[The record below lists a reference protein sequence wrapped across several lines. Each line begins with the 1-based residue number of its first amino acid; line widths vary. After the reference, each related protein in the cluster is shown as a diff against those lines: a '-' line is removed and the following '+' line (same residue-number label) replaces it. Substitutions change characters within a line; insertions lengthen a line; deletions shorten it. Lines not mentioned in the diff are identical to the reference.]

1 MDMKNSII
9 KVGILSLAFFA
20 AVSCTGNYLKINTNP
35 YEVDEEQ
42 MRQDDYIIGA
52 TLSAICGTVVS
63 TDVNTAQF
71 TDCLLGGPMG
81 GYYSSTGS
89 WSKTIDNFNATD
101 DWTRVF
107 MYSDHIIP
115 TLFTNLRELKKIT
128 DDRIVHSMANVVK
141 VAAMQRVTDTYGPIP
156 YSNIGVDAEITVPY
170 DSQEQVYDKM
180 FDELDEAITVLEDNI
195 DLTYSANADPVYRG
209 SIRNWCKLANS
220 LKLRL
225 AMRIVYTEGGKEK
238 AARKFKEVMEHPVGA
253 FTSNAD
259 NAALQPV
266 AFGDKGNPLYTAVK
280 YNQIAGS
287 ETGGD
292 THAAAE
298 ITSYMTAY
306 NDPRCEK
313 YFIKSEFADKDFM
326 YTGALISV
334 VKPPLGTVG
343 RKYAGVNIGYNDPLQ
358 WMNAAEVAFLKAEAV
373 VLGVI
378 SGDAGEYYNEGIR
391 LSFDQHG
398 VASAYAAYIGN
409 EEKAPVTYVNP
420 EGESRPA
427 ALTDI
432 AVKWDDAATVA
443 EKQERIII
451 QKWIANFNLGNEAWA
466 DHRRT
471 GYPKFFPASDEG
483 NMSGGIVD
491 NSFGARRMP
500 YPQDERTTNAENY
513 SYAVANLLGGRDNM
527 ATRVWWDCNPAVNK

>member
-1 MDMKNSII
+1 MKNSII
-9 KVGILSLAFFA
+9 KAGIILLALSTA
-20 AVSCTGNYLKINTNP
+20 AACTGNYLNINTHP
-35 YEVDEEQ
+35 YEVDKDQ
-42 MRQDDYIIGA
+42 MMQDDYIIGA

-63 TDVNTAQF
+63 TDVNSARF
-71 TDCLLGGPMG
+71 TDCLLGAPMG

-89 WSKTIDNFNATD
+89 WGKTIDNFNATD

-107 MYSDHIIP
+107 MSSDRVIP
-115 TLFTNLRELKKIT
+115 TLFTNLKELREIT
-128 DDRIVHSMANVVK
+128 DDPVIHSMATVVK

-156 YSNIGVDAEITVPY
+156 YSKIGVDLELLVPY

-180 FDELDEAITVLEDNI
+180 FEELDAAILVLEDNAS
-195 DLTYSANADPVYRG
+195 LTYSANADPVYRG

-238 AARKFKEVMEHPVGA
+238 AAQKFKEVMEHPIGA

-259 NAALQPV
+259 NAALQAV

-287 ETGGD
+287 NTGGD
-292 THAAAE
+292 THAAAD

-313 YFIKSEFADKDFM
+313 YFIESEFEGEEFK

-378 SGDAGEYYNEGIR
+378 SGNAEEYYNEGIR
-391 LSFDQHG
+391 LSFDQYG
-398 VASAYAAYIGN
+398 VSSAYAAYISN
-409 EEKAPVTYVNP
+409 DKKTPVTYVNP

-427 ALTDI
+427 ALTEL
-432 AVKWDDAATVA
+432 AVKWDDAATAA
-443 EKQERIII
+443 EQQERILI

-491 NSFGARRMP
+491 NEFGARRMP
-500 YPQDERTTNAENY
+500 YPQDERTSNAANY

-527 ATRVWWDCNPAVNK
+527 ATRLWWDCNPAVNK

>member
-1 MDMKNSII
+1 MKNSII
-9 KVGILSLAFFA
+9 KSGILVSALFA
-20 AVSCTGNYLKINTNP
+20 AAACTGNYLNINTHP
-35 YEVDEEQ
+35 YEVTKDQ
-42 MRQDDYIIGA
+42 MMQDDYIIGA

-107 MYSDHIIP
+107 MSSDRIIP
-115 TLFTNLRELKKIT
+115 TLFTNLKELHEIT
-128 DDRIVHSMANVVK
+128 DDPVIHSMATVVK

-156 YSNIGVDAEITVPY
+156 YSKIGVNSELLVPY

-180 FDELDEAITVLEDNI
+180 FEELDAAIPVLEDNAS
-195 DLTYSANADPVYRG
+195 LTYSANADPVYRG
-209 SIRNWCKLANS
+209 SVRSWCKFANS

-225 AMRIVYTEGGKEK
+225 AMRIVYTEGGKDK
-238 AARKFKEVMEHPVGA
+238 AARKFKEVMEHPIGA
-253 FTSNAD
+253 FTSNSD

-280 YNQIAGS
+280 YNQISGS
-287 ETGGD
+287 VTGGD
-292 THAAAE
+292 THAAAD

-306 NDPRCEK
+306 NDPRCGK
-313 YFIKSEFADKDFM
+313 YFIESEFEDDEFR

-373 VLGVI
+373 VLGLI

-391 LSFDQHG
+391 LSFEQYG
-398 VASAYAAYIGN
+398 VGASYAAYISN
-409 EEKAPVTYVNP
+409 DEKTPVTYVNP
-420 EGESRPA
+420 EGESRPS

-432 AVKWDDAATVA
+432 AVKWDDAATAA

-471 GYPKFFPASDEG
+471 GFPKFFPASDEG

-500 YPQDERTTNAENY
+500 YPQDERTSNAENY

>member
-1 MDMKNSII
+1 MKNSII
-9 KVGILSLAFFA
+9 KAGIILLALSTA
-20 AVSCTGNYLKINTNP
+20 AACTGNYLNINTHP
-35 YEVDEEQ
+35 YEVDKDQ
-42 MRQDDYIIGA
+42 MMQDDYIIGA

-63 TDVNTAQF
+63 PDVITARF

-81 GYYSSTGS
+81 VYYSSTGS
-89 WSKTIDNFNATD
+89 WGKTIDNFNATD

-107 MYSDHIIP
+107 MSSDRVIP
-115 TLFTNLRELKKIT
+115 TLFTNLKELREIT
-128 DDRIVHSMANVVK
+128 DDPVIHSMATVVK

-156 YSNIGVDAEITVPY
+156 YSKIGVDLELLVPY

-180 FDELDEAITVLEDNI
+180 FEELDAAILVLEDNAS
-195 DLTYSANADPVYRG
+195 LTYSANADPVYRG

-238 AARKFKEVMEHPVGA
+238 AAQKFKEVMEHPIGA

-259 NAALQPV
+259 NAALQAV

-287 ETGGD
+287 NTGGD
-292 THAAAE
+292 THAAAD

-313 YFIKSEFADKDFM
+313 YFIESEFEGEEFK

-378 SGDAGEYYNEGIR
+378 SGNAEEYYNEGIR
-391 LSFDQHG
+391 LSFDQYG
-398 VASAYAAYIGN
+398 VSSAYAAYISN
-409 EEKAPVTYVNP
+409 DKKTPVTYVNP

-427 ALTDI
+427 ALTEL
-432 AVKWDDAATVA
+432 AVKWDDAATAA
-443 EKQERIII
+443 EQQERILI

-491 NSFGARRMP
+491 NEFGARRMP
-500 YPQDERTTNAENY
+500 YPQDERTSNAANY

-527 ATRVWWDCNPAVNK
+527 ATRLWWDCNPAVNK

>member
-1 MDMKNSII
+1 MKRYIL
-9 KVGILSLAFFA
+9 KAGILMLSALPMA
-20 AVSCTGNYLKINTNP
+20 CTGNYLNINTNP
-35 YEVDEEQ
+35 YQVSK
-42 MRQDDYIIGA
+42 DDMATDGYDIGA
-52 TLSAICGTVVS
+52 TLAAISSTVVS
-63 TDVNTAQF
+63 TDINTCQF

-89 WSKTIDNFNATD
+89 WGKTIDNFNATD

-107 MYSDHIIP
+107 MSSDRVIP
-115 TLFTNLRELKKIT
+115 TLFTNLKELREIT
-128 DDRIVHSMANVVK
+128 DDPVIHSMAMVAK

-156 YSNIGVDAEITVPY
+156 YSKIGVDLELLVPY

-180 FDELDEAITVLEDNI
+180 FEELDAAILVLEDNAS
-195 DLTYSANADPVYRG
+195 LTYSANADPVYRG
-209 SIRNWCKLANS
+209 SIRNWCKFANS

-238 AARKFKEVMEHPVGA
+238 AAQKFKEVMEHPIGA

-259 NAALQPV
+259 NAALQAV

-287 ETGGD
+287 NTGGD
-292 THAAAE
+292 THAAAD

-306 NDPRCEK
+306 DDPRCAK
-313 YFIKSEFADKDFM
+313 YFIESEFEGNEFK

-378 SGDAGEYYNEGIR
+378 SGNAEEYYNEGIR
-391 LSFDQHG
+391 LSFDQYG
-398 VASAYAAYIGN
+398 VSSAYAAYISN
-409 EEKAPVTYVNP
+409 DKKTPVTYVNP

-427 ALTDI
+427 ALTEL
-432 AVKWDDAATVA
+432 AVKWDDAATAA
-443 EKQERIII
+443 EQQERILI

-491 NSFGARRMP
+491 NEFGARRMP
-500 YPQDERTTNAENY
+500 YPQDERTSNAANY

-527 ATRVWWDCNPAVNK
+527 ATRLWWDCNPAVNK

>member
-1 MDMKNSII
+1 MKNSII
-9 KVGILSLAFFA
+9 KAGIILLALSTA
-20 AVSCTGNYLKINTNP
+20 AACTGNYLNINTNP
-35 YEVDEEQ
+35 YEVDKDE
-42 MRQDDYIIGA
+42 MMQDDYIIGA

-89 WSKTIDNFNATD
+89 WGKTIDNFNATD

-107 MYSDHIIP
+107 MSSDRVIP
-115 TLFTNLRELKKIT
+115 TLFTNLKELREIT
-128 DDRIVHSMANVVK
+128 DDPVIHSMAMVAK

-156 YSNIGVDAEITVPY
+156 YSKIGVDLELLVPY

-180 FDELDEAITVLEDNI
+180 FEELDAAILVLEDNAS
-195 DLTYSANADPVYRG
+195 LTYSANADPVYRG
-209 SIRNWCKLANS
+209 SIRNWCKFANS

-238 AARKFKEVMEHPVGA
+238 AAQKFKEVMEHPIGA

-259 NAALQPV
+259 NAALQAV

-287 ETGGD
+287 NTGGD
-292 THAAAE
+292 THAAAD

-306 NDPRCEK
+306 DDPRCAK
-313 YFIKSEFADKDFM
+313 YFIESEFEGNEFK

-334 VKPPLGTVG
+334 VNPPLGTVG

-378 SGDAGEYYNEGIR
+378 SGNAEEYYNEGIR
-391 LSFDQHG
+391 LSFDQYG
-398 VASAYAAYIGN
+398 VSSAYAAYISN
-409 EEKAPVTYVNP
+409 DKKTPVTYVNP

-427 ALTDI
+427 ALTEL
-432 AVKWDDAATVA
+432 AVKWDDAATAA
-443 EKQERIII
+443 EQQERILI

-471 GYPKFFPASDEG
+471 GYPVFFPADGEG
-483 NMSGGIVD
+483 NKCDKGEVD
-491 NSFGARRMP
+491 PVLGARRMP
-500 YPQDERTTNAENY
+500 YPISERSNNGLNLDFAISNY
-513 SYAVANLLGGRDNM
+513 LKGKDQY
-527 ATRVWWDCNPAVNK
+527 ATRLWWDCKPGLGK

>member
-1 MDMKNSII
+1 MKNYIV
-9 KVGILSLAFFA
+9 KTGIVMLSLSMTMA
-20 AVSCTGNYLKINTNP
+20 CTGNYLKINSNP
-35 YEVDEEQ
+35 YEVTYDQ
-42 MRQDDYIIGA
+42 MLQDDYIIGA

-63 TDVNTAQF
+63 TDVNTAQS

-107 MYSDHIIP
+107 MYSNHIIP
-115 TLFTNLRELKKIT
+115 TLFTNLAELKKIT
-128 DDRIVHSMANVVK
+128 DDPVVHSMANVVK

-156 YSNIGVDAEITVPY
+156 YSQIGVDSKLTVPY
-170 DSQEQVYDKM
+170 DSQEQIYDKM
-180 FDELDEAITVLEDNI
+180 FEELDEAIAVLEENAG
-195 DLTYSANADPVYRG
+195 LTYSANADPVYKG
-209 SIRNWCKLANS
+209 SIRKWCKLANS

-238 AARKFKEVMEHPVGA
+238 ATAKFNEVLSHPIGA
-253 FTSNAD
+253 FASNED
-259 NAALQPV
+259 NAALLPV

-280 YNQIAGS
+280 YNQIDGS
-287 ETGGD
+287 LTGGD
-292 THAAAE
+292 THAAAD

-313 YFIKSEFADKDFM
+313 YFIKSEFEGKEFM

-343 RKYAGVNIGYNDPLQ
+343 RKYAGVNIGFNDPLQ

-378 SGDAGEYYNEGIR
+378 SGNAEEYYNEGVR
-391 LSFDQHG
+391 LSFGQYG
-398 VASAYAAYIGN
+398 VSASYDSYIN
-409 EEKAPVTYVNP
+409 NDVMTPITYVNP
-420 EGESRPA
+420 EGENRPT
-427 ALTDI
+427 ALTDL
-432 AVKWDDAATVA
+432 AVKWDEAATDA
-443 EKQERIII
+443 QKQERIMI

-527 ATRVWWDCNPAVNK
+527 ATRLWWDCNPAVNK

>member
-1 MDMKNSII
+1 MKNSII
-9 KVGILSLAFFA
+9 KAGIILLALSTA
-20 AVSCTGNYLKINTNP
+20 AACTGNYLNINTHP
-35 YEVDEEQ
+35 YEVDKDQ
-42 MRQDDYIIGA
+42 MMQDDYIIGA

-89 WSKTIDNFNATD
+89 WGKTIDNFNATD

-107 MYSDHIIP
+107 MSSDRVIP
-115 TLFTNLRELKKIT
+115 TLFTNLKELREIT
-128 DDRIVHSMANVVK
+128 DDPVIHSMAMVVK

-156 YSNIGVDAEITVPY
+156 YSKIGVDLELLVPY

-180 FDELDEAITVLEDNI
+180 FEELDAAILVLEDNAS
-195 DLTYSANADPVYRG
+195 LTYSANADPVYRG

-238 AARKFKEVMEHPVGA
+238 AAQKFKEVMEHPIGA

-259 NAALQPV
+259 NAALQAV

-287 ETGGD
+287 NTGGD
-292 THAAAE
+292 THAAAD

-313 YFIKSEFADKDFM
+313 YFIESEFEGEEFK

-378 SGDAGEYYNEGIR
+378 SGNAEEYYNEGIR
-391 LSFDQHG
+391 LSFDQYG
-398 VASAYAAYIGN
+398 VSSVYAAYISN
-409 EEKAPVTYVNP
+409 DKKTPVTYVNP

-427 ALTDI
+427 ALTEL
-432 AVKWDDAATVA
+432 AVKWDDAATAA
-443 EKQERIII
+443 EQQERILI

-491 NSFGARRMP
+491 NEFGARRMP
-500 YPQDERTTNAENY
+500 YPQDERTSNAANY

-527 ATRVWWDCNPAVNK
+527 ATRLWWDCNPAVNK

>member
-1 MDMKNSII
+1 MKNSII
-9 KVGILSLAFFA
+9 KAGIILLALSTA
-20 AVSCTGNYLKINTNP
+20 AACTGNYLNINTHP
-35 YEVDEEQ
+35 YEVDKDQ
-42 MRQDDYIIGA
+42 MMQDDYIIGA

-89 WSKTIDNFNATD
+89 WGKTIDNFNATD

-107 MYSDHIIP
+107 MSSDRVIP
-115 TLFTNLRELKKIT
+115 TLFTNLKELREIT
-128 DDRIVHSMANVVK
+128 DDPVIHSMATVVK

-156 YSNIGVDAEITVPY
+156 YSKIGVDLELLVPY

-180 FDELDEAITVLEDNI
+180 FEELDAAILVLEDNAS
-195 DLTYSANADPVYRG
+195 LTYSANADPVYRG

-238 AARKFKEVMEHPVGA
+238 AAQKFKEVMEHPIGA

-259 NAALQPV
+259 NAALQAV

-287 ETGGD
+287 NTGGD
-292 THAAAE
+292 THAAAD

-313 YFIKSEFADKDFM
+313 YFIESEFEGEEFK

-378 SGDAGEYYNEGIR
+378 SGNAEEYYNEGIR
-391 LSFDQHG
+391 LSFDQYG
-398 VASAYAAYIGN
+398 VSSAYAAYISN
-409 EEKAPVTYVNP
+409 DKKTPVTYVNP

-427 ALTDI
+427 ALTEL
-432 AVKWDDAATVA
+432 AVKWDDAATAA
-443 EKQERIII
+443 EQQERILI

-471 GYPKFFPASDEG
+471 GYPVFFPADGEG
-483 NMSGGIVD
+483 NKCDKGEVD
-491 NSFGARRMP
+491 PVLGARRMP
-500 YPQDERTTNAENY
+500 YPISERSNNGLNLDFAISNY
-513 SYAVANLLGGRDNM
+513 LKGKDQY
-527 ATRVWWDCNPAVNK
+527 ATRLWWDCKPGLGK

>member
-1 MDMKNSII
+1 MKNSII
-9 KVGILSLAFFA
+9 KAGIILLALSTA
-20 AVSCTGNYLKINTNP
+20 AACTGNYLNINTNP
-35 YEVDEEQ
+35 YEVDKDE
-42 MRQDDYIIGA
+42 MMQDDYIIGA

-89 WSKTIDNFNATD
+89 WGKTIDNFNATD

-107 MYSDHIIP
+107 MSSDRVIP
-115 TLFTNLRELKKIT
+115 TLFTNLKELREIT
-128 DDRIVHSMANVVK
+128 DDPVIHSMAMVAK

-156 YSNIGVDAEITVPY
+156 YSKIGVDLELLVPY

-180 FDELDEAITVLEDNI
+180 FEELDAAILVLEDNAS
-195 DLTYSANADPVYRG
+195 LTYSANADPVYRG
-209 SIRNWCKLANS
+209 SIRNWCKFANS

-238 AARKFKEVMEHPVGA
+238 AAQKFKEVMEHPIGA

-259 NAALQPV
+259 NAALQAV

-287 ETGGD
+287 NTGGD
-292 THAAAE
+292 THAAAD

-306 NDPRCEK
+306 DDPRCAK
-313 YFIKSEFADKDFM
+313 YFIESEFEGNEFK

-378 SGDAGEYYNEGIR
+378 SGNAEEYYNEGIR
-391 LSFDQHG
+391 LSFDQYG
-398 VASAYAAYIGN
+398 VSSAYAAYISN
-409 EEKAPVTYVNP
+409 DKKTPVTYVNP

-427 ALTDI
+427 ALTEL
-432 AVKWDDAATVA
+432 AVKWDDAATAA
-443 EKQERIII
+443 EQQERILI

-471 GYPKFFPASDEG
+471 GYPVFFPADGEG
-483 NMSGGIVD
+483 NKCDKGEVD
-491 NSFGARRMP
+491 PVLGARRMP
-500 YPQDERTTNAENY
+500 YPISERSNNGLNLDFAISNY
-513 SYAVANLLGGRDNM
+513 LKGKDQY
-527 ATRVWWDCNPAVNK
+527 ATRLWWDCKPGLGK